1 MGDLTP
7 HFSAHEFRCRDGS
20 EHPISCR
27 LLSMLE
33 AIRCH
38 FGPVSVTSGYRS
50 PSYNTAVGGAPNSY
64 HLQGRAADIQI
75 PGVTPEDVY
84 KWADNTFPI
93 SGLGLYER
101 GSGGWVHVD
110 DRGTRA
116 RWTG

>member
-64 HLQGRAADIQI
+64 HLKGRAADIQI
-75 PGVTPEDVY
+75 PGVTPEDV
-84 KWADNTFPI
+84 APEDTAP
-93 SGLGLYER
+93 GDTAPGETAPE
-101 GSGGWVHVD
+101 D
-110 DRGTRA
+110 TATA
-116 RWTG
+116 RSSANG